1 MGSAVMSSS
10 KRDDVCEVFCHDPE
24 KVRRIK
30 ERLPETEPLVPVFKA
45 LADPTRLKIACA
57 LMEDGELCVCDVAH
71 VLETTVASASHH
83 LRLMKNL
90 GLAKSRKEGKLVFYS
105 LKDEHVRQILAIA
118 MEHAME
124 HDAESRR

>member
-1 MGSAVMSSS
+1 MSSS

-90 GLAKSRKEGKLVFYS
+90 GLAKSRKEGNGVLF
-105 LKDEHVRQILAIA
+105 LKDG
-118 MEHAME
+118 MSGKFSP
-124 HDAESRR
+124 SRWSTTRKAG

>member
-1 MGSAVMSSS
+1 MSSS
-10 KRDDVCEVFCHDPE
+10 KRDEVCEVFCHDPE

-30 ERLPETEPLVPVFKA
+30 EHLPDTETLVSVFKA
-45 LADPTRLKIACA
+45 LADPTRLKIAFA
-57 LMEDGELCVCDVAH
+57 LMEEGELCVCDLAH
-71 VLETTVASASHH
+71 VLESTVATASHH

-118 MEHAME
+118 MEH
-124 HDAESRR
+124 HAEDRGR